1 MFSDFPRF
9 GRFWKD
15 FLTRILTQTRQVR
28 RSSLSSKSSG
38 MLPLLGFFLNLTLL
52 VDIGRLHP

>member
-15 FLTRILTQTRQVR
+15 FLTRIHTQSPCFTFTQIQFETLDLREAD
-28 RSSLSSKSSG
+28 
-38 MLPLLGFFLNLTLL
+38 TLL
-52 VDIGRLHP
+52 